1 MENTMSGGETV
12 DTSTEWSVMEE
23 DVYVTGVP
31 PIDADVP
38 EVLSRIEAEVE
49 RVSATSENTNTT
61 NNMESESMSNE
72 PTRDSHSSNGIEIHS
87 NIPVPSSVGVRGVRS
102 RYPLMEMEIG
112 DCFFVECDR
121 SDQGKL
127 EERTIRQTVSR
138 YHRRLADGN
147 FGLAKKHSV
156 PDDARWAVSRQDD
169 NRVGVWRLA

>member
-1 MENTMSGGETV
+1 MSGGETIHSREGLTAIV
-12 DTSTEWSVMEE
+12 RTFADIPDTSEEGLPWTEVDS
-23 DVYVTGVP
+23 
-31 PIDADVP
+31 
-38 EVLSRIEAEVE
+38 
-49 RVSATSENTNTT
+49 SEITNTT
-61 NNMESESMSNE
+61 NSMESESMSNE
-72 PTRDSHSSNGIEIHS
+72 PTRDSHSPNGIEIHS

-102 RYPLMEMEIG
+102 RYPLMEMKIG

-121 SDQGKL
+121 SDEGKL